1 MKRYAVIIERATN
14 NYSAYVPDLPG
25 CVTTG
30 KTVDE
35 VMANMHEAIAVH
47 LETMEELGIPIPEP
61 TPPSDVLPND
71 GESWLIE
78 VAD

>member
-1 MKRYAVIIERATN
+1 MRRYTIVVEKAQE
-14 NYSAYVPDLPG
+14 NYSAYVPDLTG
-25 CVTTG
+25 CIATG

-35 VMANMHEAIAVH
+35 TMASMHEAIALH

-61 TPPSDVLPND
+61 TTSAEALRDQGD
-71 GESWLIE
+71 SYLIE